1 MATKKPKNILI
12 APLDWGLGHTTRCVP
27 LIRYLLASGHNPI
40 VAGKASQLSFINGL
54 FTNIQ
59 TVHLDGY
66 NITYSTLNRYL
77 QAGIMTQLPRIL
89 GTIREEHAWLH
100 KIAGELQLDGII
112 SDNRYGL
119 YHSGIPSVIITHQL
133 RVQTGLGNIADT
145 TLQKLHY
152 KYLDKFGATWVAD
165 THQPPGLAGVLSHP
179 DILPKQTSYLGLLS
193 AFENTGVY
201 NTDAA
206 TLLVLISGPEPQ
218 RSVLSK
224 ILWQQVLPHNGDVV
238 FVEGSETA
246 EAPQSIPAHIT
257 WHNRIAG
264 ERLHSLLQ
272 NAEMVICRSGY
283 STLMDL
289 IALRKKAILIPT
301 PGQTE
306 QEYLGKLLA
315 EQGLFYATPQ
325 AGFDLSSALS
335 MAAKFPYNQSMLQ
348 DHFGNYKPVIDD
360 WLATL

>member
-40 VAGKASQLSFINGL
+40 VAGNASQLSFIRGL
-54 FTNIQ
+54 FANIQ
-59 TVHLDGY
+59 SVPLDGY
-66 NITYSTLNRYL
+66 RVTYSARNRYL
-77 QAGIMTQLPRIL
+77 QAGLLTQLPRIL
-89 GTIREEHAWLH
+89 GIIKQEHAWLQQT
-100 KIAGELQLDGII
+100 AGELQLDGII

-133 RVQTGLGNIADT
+133 RVQTGFGNIADT

-152 KYLDKFGATWVAD
+152 KYLDRFCAKWVAD
-165 THQPPGLAGVLSHP
+165 THQAPGLAGVLSHP
-179 DILPKQTSYLGLLS
+179 ARLPKHTRYLGLLS
-193 AFENTGVY
+193 AFDNTGVH
-201 NTDAA
+201 NTGAG

-218 RSVLSK
+218 RSMLSK
-224 ILWQQVLPHNGDVV
+224 ILWQQVLQHNGKVV
-238 FVEGSETA
+238 FVEGSETT

-264 ERLHSLLQ
+264 EHLQSLLQ
-272 NAEMVICRSGY
+272 DAAMVVCRSGY
-283 STLMDL
+283 STIMDL

-306 QEYLGKLLA
+306 QEYLGKQLA
-315 EQGLFYATPQ
+315 EQGLFYVTPQ
-325 AGFDLSSALS
+325 AGFHLSSALDK
-335 MAAKFPYNQSMLQ
+335 AAKVPYNRSTLQ
-348 DHFGNYKPVIDD
+348 DHFRDYKPVIDD